1 MLVKALRL
9 CLLVRFILT
18 CLFRR
23 YDQRA
28 GDLTK
33 DGMKHGIENAAA
45 FLVFLSAG
53 ILERSFCE

>member
-1 MLVKALRL
+1 L
-9 CLLVRFILT
+9 CLLVRCQLT
-18 CLFRR
+18 SLSRR

-33 DGMKHGIENAAA
+33 DGMKRGIKDAAA